1 MDFQGLGEQGWVVM
15 KFTQIYSYSTVIALS
30 YGHGMKSILQ
40 LAFSSPVIT
49 GYNPWRIHGAAIYG
63 NMDPI
68 NIPQI
73 LAYVYIYTIHG
84 SYG

>member
-49 GYNPWRIHGAAIYG
+49 GYNP
-63 NMDPI
+63 
-68 NIPQI
+68 
-73 LAYVYIYTIHG
+73 
-84 SYG
+84 